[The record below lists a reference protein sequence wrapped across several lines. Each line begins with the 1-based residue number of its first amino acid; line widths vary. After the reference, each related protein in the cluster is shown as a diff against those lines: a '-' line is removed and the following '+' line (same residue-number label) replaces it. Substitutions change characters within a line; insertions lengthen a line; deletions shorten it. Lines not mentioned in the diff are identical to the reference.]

1 MASAGFAGGLIGLF
15 AAAIGFA
22 LIQSVESILGS
33 HSSSPLAATALWG
46 VLGFVL
52 ALLSWPVLPPTET
65 RSVVQ
70 TEPSS

>member
-1 MASAGFAGGLIGLF
+1 MFGVF

-33 HSSSPLAATALWG
+33 HSSSLPAATALWG
-46 VLGFVL
+46 GLGFIL
-52 ALLSWPVLPPTET
+52 ALVSWPVLPPTEA

-70 TEPSS
+70 TETVS